1 MWRRQLPRA
10 IAFGSMLAGLTLAV
24 WGRSVEADSFR
35 ASPSVFEGGP
45 PDEVFTRERDRA
57 YGLKAAGVS
66 GPERAGGLAGGR
78 DAAADAKPAINQAL

>member
-1 MWRRQLPRA
+1 
-10 IAFGSMLAGLTLAV
+10 MLAGLTLAV

-57 YGLKAAGVS
+57 YGLKAAGVCLVLS
-66 GPERAGGLAGGR
+66 GPAVWLAGGMLLR
-78 DAAADAKPAINQAL
+78 MRSLR